1 MVDGRSEVSTSGSR
15 SMKFMV
21 STGVYWEH
29 LTEFRTGDGERCL
42 MGKYFV
48 AFSFADRFAWNFS
61 VHPRDEMSR
70 GELAPMLSFHGQVP
84 LDS

>member
-1 MVDGRSEVSTSGSR
+1 
-15 SMKFMV
+15 MKFMV
-21 STGVYWEH
+21 STRVYWEH
-29 LTEFRTGDGERCL
+29 LTEFRTDDGE
-42 MGKYFV
+42 MPQWKYCV